1 MSDPDSPPVEVDT
14 VLPPWIWLTLCTLSL
29 VCLVFVSFRRAKS
42 LELYERA
49 STYLRHGLPFAAPRR
64 GIHLSEHDL
73 EAATRSPSARPR
85 PRPRPSR
92 ASQDDLSDLS
102 TGDDDDDDDD
112 DDELHPRST
121 RSPLLASS
129 PTQSG
134 SPFPSRRAYA
144 LDTRPVLSL
153 ASSALSAL
161 QRTAGSASE
170 ALGWGSERG
179 MRALRG
185 DGERSD
191 VIARAFWGV
200 RKGDRAGGIRLG
212 GGGAASAGGAGR
224 WEDNGVEGGRGAE
237 VREGGRSSRG
247 GGHSTTASGSSAA
260 LFDLGDDAGPGDV
273 VELPHE
279 FSLSSRGTAP
289 H

>member
-14 VLPPWIWLTLCTLSL
+14 VLPPWIWLTLCSLSL

-49 STYLRHGLPFAAPRR
+49 TTYLRRKLPFAAPPRA
-64 GIHLSEHDL
+64 IHLSEHDL
-73 EAATRSPSARPR
+73 EAATRSPSSRPR
-85 PRPRPSR
+85 ARRSR

-112 DDELHPRST
+112 DDDLPPRST

-129 PTQSG
+129 PTQAG
-134 SPFPSRRAYA
+134 SPFPTRRAYA
-144 LDTRPVLSL
+144 LDTRPALSL

-161 QRTAGSASE
+161 QRTAGSASD

-191 VIARAFWGV
+191 GIARAFWGV

-212 GGGAASAGGAGR
+212 GAGGATPAGGASR
-224 WEDNGVEGGRGAE
+224 WEDEEVEAGRGTE
-237 VREGGRSSRG
+237 VREGARGSRG
-247 GGHSTTASGSSAA
+247 AGHSKTASGSSAA
-260 LFDLGDDAGPGDV
+260 LFDLGDDGDPGDA

>member
-1 MSDPDSPPVEVDT
+1 MSDSDSPPVEVDT
-14 VLPPWIWLTLCTLSL
+14 VLPPWIWLTLCTVSL

-42 LELYERA
+42 LELYERVT
-49 STYLRHGLPFAAPRR
+49 TYLRHKLPFAAPHR
-64 GIHLSEHDL
+64 GVHLSEHDL
-73 EAATRSPSARPR
+73 EAASRLPSSRPR
-85 PRPRPSR
+85 PRRSR

-112 DDELHPRST
+112 DLPRST

-129 PTQSG
+129 SALSG
-134 SPFPSRRAYA
+134 SSFPSRRAYT

-153 ASSALSAL
+153 ASSAFSAL

-191 VIARAFWGV
+191 GIARAFWGV

-212 GGGAASAGGAGR
+212 ADGAAPAGGARR
-224 WEDNGVEGGRGAE
+224 WDDDERDEVRGTE
-237 VREGGRSSRG
+237 VREGARSGSRG
-247 GGHSTTASGSSAA
+247 GGHSSTPSASSAA
-260 LFDLGDDAGPGDV
+260 LFDIGDDADPGDA
-273 VELPHE
+273 VELPHQ
-279 FSLSSRGTAP
+279 FNLSSHGSAP
-289 H
+289 R